1 MPAVCRK
8 RRRFASVRS
17 NIAFSCYG
25 SFAVIFGCSGSVS
38 NITDRRRPGREAV
51 SGIQHTY
58 AILKKLEEMGYPNL
72 GFPTGL
78 KMETG
83 SLQRAFR
90 AGSEYEG
97 RFPRLQSLGEDRPWT
112 ATCVWSG
119 CTA

>member
-1 MPAVCRK
+1 VPANRSAQPMPLIVMLHGCTQSPDD
-8 RRRFASVRS
+8 FAAGTGM
-17 NIAFSCYG
+17 NAL
-25 SFAVIFGCSGSVS
+25 AEEHGCLVAYPAQPSSA
-38 NITDRRRPGREAV
+38 NAN
-51 SGIQHTY
+51 
-58 AILKKLEEMGYPNL
+58 KYPNL

-90 AGSEYEG
+90 AGSDDEG